1 MAPDEMNSSSSA
13 AFAVTADLD
22 RLPQIMQTVADA
34 MNASGFGPQE
44 VFEVQLAVEEACTNI
59 IRHAYEGRTG
69 SIYITILTENDKL
82 KILIEDNGPPFDPT
96 EHTNMHRR
104 GQDDIEGPVGG
115 WGIGLIKAVMDEMT
129 YRRSLDRNIL
139 CLVKMRSEPQDQE

>member
-13 AFAVTADLD
+13 AFSVTADLD
-22 RLPQIMQTVADA
+22 RLPQIMQAVADA

-69 SIYITILTENDKL
+69 FIYITIITENDKL

-96 EHTNMHRR
+96 EHTNMRRR

-115 WGIGLIKAVMDEMT
+115 WGIGLIRAVMDEMT
-129 YRRSLDRNIL
+129 YRRSSDRNIL
-139 CLVKMRSEPQDQE
+139 CLEKKHAL

>member
-1 MAPDEMNSSSSA
+1 MAPDEMKSSSSV
-13 AFAVTADLD
+13 AFAVTADMD
-22 RLPQIMQTVADA
+22 KLPQIMQTVADA
-34 MNASGFGPQE
+34 MNASGFAPNE

-69 SIYITILTENDKL
+69 FIYISILTEKDDL
-82 KILIEDNGPPFDPT
+82 KILIKDDGPPFDPT

-104 GQDDIEGPVGG
+104 AQDDIEGPVGG
-115 WGIGLIKAVMDEMT
+115 WGIGLIRAVMDEMT

-139 CLVKMRSEPQDQE
+139 CLAKKRAL

>member
-1 MAPDEMNSSSSA
+1 MAPGEMKCSSSA
-13 AFAVTADLD
+13 AFTVTADLD
-22 RLPQIMQTVADA
+22 RLPQIMQAVADA

-69 SIYITILTENDKL
+69 FIYISILTEKDDL
-82 KILIEDNGPPFDPT
+82 KILIEDDGPPFDPT

-104 GQDDIEGPVGG
+104 AQDDIEGPVGG
-115 WGIGLIKAVMDEMT
+115 WGIGLIRAVMDEMT

-139 CLVKMRSEPQDQE
+139 CLAKKRAL

>member
-13 AFAVTADLD
+13 AFTVTADLD
-22 RLPQIMQTVADA
+22 ALPQIMQAVADA

-69 SIYITILTENDKL
+69 FIYISILTEKDDL
-82 KILIEDNGPPFDPT
+82 KILIEDDGPPFDPT

-104 GQDDIEGPVGG
+104 AQDDIEGPVGG
-115 WGIGLIKAVMDEMT
+115 WGIGLIRAVMDEMT
-129 YRRSLDRNIL
+129 YRRSLDRNVL
-139 CLVKMRSEPQDQE
+139 CLAKKHGL

>member
-1 MAPDEMNSSSSA
+1 MAPDEMKSSSSV
-13 AFAVTADLD
+13 AFAVTADMD
-22 RLPQIMQTVADA
+22 KLPQIMQTVADA
-34 MNASGFGPQE
+34 MNASGFAPNE

-69 SIYITILTENDKL
+69 FIYISILTEKDDL
-82 KILIEDNGPPFDPT
+82 KILIEDDGPPFDPT

-104 GQDDIEGPVGG
+104 AQDDIEGPVGG
-115 WGIGLIKAVMDEMT
+115 WGIGLIRAVMDEMT

-139 CLVKMRSEPQDQE
+139 CLAKKRAL

>member
-1 MAPDEMNSSSSA
+1 MAPDEMKSSSSV
-13 AFAVTADLD
+13 AFAVTADMD
-22 RLPQIMQTVADA
+22 KLPQIMQTVADA
-34 MNASGFGPQE
+34 MNASGFAPNE

-69 SIYITILTENDKL
+69 FIYISILTEEDDL
-82 KILIEDNGPPFDPT
+82 KILIEDDGPPFDPT

-104 GQDDIEGPVGG
+104 AQDDIEGPVGG
-115 WGIGLIKAVMDEMT
+115 WGIGLIRAVMDEMT

-139 CLVKMRSEPQDQE
+139 CLAKKRAL